1 MTSHPFTR
9 LLAVALCGGMAS
21 LALAAELPE
30 VANST
35 VYELPKFTVTNPLEL
50 PAPEAWR
57 YTRIPGFEVLSNA
70 SDGAT
75 QRFLREFQVMQQVL
89 DITWPV
95 LRRASAPLPTTLIL
109 TTRGKAAD
117 SFLYPRGRLM
127 SSGDAFEFQEFDAS
141 DPTQTR
147 GGLNHVASRFY
158 ASEEQACIVVNLADE
173 GTGNA
178 DPYRQFYEQYLRYLM
193 SRFEAP
199 SPPWLV
205 EGIASLFAGIDYSDK
220 WIEFGQLGGRKD
232 DFNQL
237 LTPKPAETPAGDPD
251 DSASQ
256 TQRDDAV
263 PGPLKSGVGAVP
275 ALDAMLSATEEQLR
289 ADPKLR
295 MFARGFV
302 HLCLYG
308 RGLKYQKPL
317 FVYLGRVK
325 GGAGTQQVFRECF
338 GMSYAQ
344 MRDELVGYAAFTDYR
359 HIQFNAQKGQGLTR
373 PEAAT
378 LRAATPAE
386 IGRIKG
392 EGLILAGN
400 RDAALLELLAP
411 YVRGQQDNDLLAA
424 LALAELQ
431 SENRT
436 RVARGRRLL
445 EIATTGGTTRARAYL
460 EIARLRYTEAVGPL
474 EGARREQV
482 LELLRKAAALPPAQ
496 EAVYELLADVWSNA
510 ADQPPAADVLLLE
523 RGAARFPGRL
533 GLVYRTAQLCA
544 ANGRVAQAA
553 GMAAWGEKMAA
564 EPRDRQRFAEL
575 RASLPPLPAT
585 RK

>member
-1 MTSHPFTR
+1 MKSHPLTR
-9 LLAVALCGGMAS
+9 LLVSALCGGSAS
-21 LALAAELPE
+21 LALAADVPE
-30 VANST
+30 VANAT
-35 VYELPKFTVTNPLEL
+35 VYELPKYTVTNPLEL

-57 YTRIPGFEVLSNA
+57 YAHIPGFEVLSNA

-95 LRRASAPLPTTLIL
+95 LRRAGTPLPTTLIL

-117 SFLYPRGRLM
+117 SFFHPRGRFVENA
-127 SSGDAFEFQEFDAS
+127 DAFEFQEFDPS
-141 DPTQTR
+141 DPTQSG
-147 GGLNHVASRFY
+147 GGLNRVSSRFY
-158 ASEEQACIVVNLADE
+158 ANEEQACIVVNLAYE
-173 GTGNA
+173 GSGNA

-237 LTPKPAETPAGDPD
+237 LTPKPADAPAGDPD
-251 DSASQ
+251 NPAPQSQ
-256 TQRDDAV
+256 PDDAV
-263 PGPLKSGVGAVP
+263 PGALKSGVGAVP
-275 ALDAMLSATEEQLR
+275 PLAAMLGATDEQLR
-289 ADPKLR
+289 VDPKLR
-295 MFARGFV
+295 MLARGFV

-325 GGAGTQQVFRECF
+325 GGAGTEEIFRECF
-338 GMSYAQ
+338 GVSSAQ
-344 MRDELVGYAAFTDYR
+344 MRDELIGYAAFTDYR
-359 HIQFNAQKGQGLTR
+359 HIQFNAQKGRGLTR
-373 PEAAT
+373 PADAP

-392 EGLILAGN
+392 DGLLLAGN
-400 RDAALLELLAP
+400 RGAAFVELLAP
-411 YVRGQQDNDLLAA
+411 YVRKQHDCDLLAS
-424 LALAELQ
+424 LALLELQ
-431 SENRT
+431 SDSS
-436 RVARGRRLL
+436 AQAQRGRRLL
-445 EIATTGGTTRARAYL
+445 EAAVAGGTTRARAYL
-460 EIARLRYTEAVGPL
+460 ELARRRYAEVVGPL

-482 LELLRKAAALPPAQ
+482 LEPLRKAATLPPAQ
-496 EAVYELLADVWSNA
+496 EPVFELLADVWLNA
-510 ADQPPAADVLLLE
+510 ADKPPASDVLLLE

-544 ANGRVAQAA
+544 ANGRVTQAA

-564 EPRDRQRFAEL
+564 EPKDRQRFAEL